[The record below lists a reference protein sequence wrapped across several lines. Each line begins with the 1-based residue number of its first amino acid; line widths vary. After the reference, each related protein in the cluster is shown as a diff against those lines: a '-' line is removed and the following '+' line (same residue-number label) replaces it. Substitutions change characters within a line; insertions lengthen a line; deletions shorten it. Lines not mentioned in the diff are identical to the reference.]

1 MIAFLEQFEGL
12 EKLFMVCAV
21 AGGVLFAVRL
31 VLQFLGGDTGG
42 HHDISSPVD
51 VGGTDIHGDT
61 AADGSDAYL
70 SFKLLSFQGLTAF
83 FMMFGLVGLAM
94 MRQTDGQEILSLVV
108 ALAAGLVT
116 VWFIGLIFRKAGGL
130 QSSGNIDVRNAIGH
144 EGEVYLS
151 IPGAGIGKTKITIQ
165 DRLRIYEAVS
175 KDKTEIKT
183 GQRVRV
189 VEVTPQDVLVVEK
202 IE

>member
-21 AGGVLFAVRL
+21 AGGVLFAIRL

-51 VGGTDIHGDT
+51 VGGGDIHGD
-61 AADGSDAYL
+61 AGADGSDAYL

-94 MRQTDGQEILSLVV
+94 MRQTDHQEILSLVV
-108 ALAAGLVT
+108 AGAAGLAT
-116 VWFIGLIFRKAGGL
+116 VWLIGLIFRKAGGL

-144 EGEVYLS
+144 EGEIYLG
-151 IPGAGIGKTKITIQ
+151 IPAADIGKVRITVQ
-165 DRLRIYEAVS
+165 DRLRIYDAVS
-175 KDKTEIKT
+175 RDKTEIKT

>member
-31 VLQFLGGDTGG
+31 VLQFLGGDTGV
-42 HHDISSPVD
+42 HHDVGAPVD
-51 VGGTDIHGDT
+51 VSTDVHGGGTD
-61 AADGSDAYL
+61 AGSTDAYL

-94 MRQTDGQEILSLVV
+94 MRQTDHQEILSLVV

-189 VEVTPQDVLVVEK
+189 VEVTPQDVLVVER
-202 IE
+202 IQ